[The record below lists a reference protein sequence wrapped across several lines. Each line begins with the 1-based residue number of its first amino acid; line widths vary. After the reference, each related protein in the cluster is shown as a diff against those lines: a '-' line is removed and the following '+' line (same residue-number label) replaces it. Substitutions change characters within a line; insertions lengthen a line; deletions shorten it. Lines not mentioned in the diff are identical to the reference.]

1 MNLKSFGYG
10 YVIYNPKKKAY
21 MSGSEIKNGRKV
33 PTYNPNLAASVVW
46 ITKRGAELARWHR
59 YEEVIP
65 AKLNE
70 YDVAVS
76 IYSAENLEGNHG
88 NRTNRVQ

>member
-21 MSGSEIKNGRKV
+21 MSGFEVRDGRKV
-33 PTYNPNLAASVVW
+33 PTYNPDLAASFVW
-46 ITKRGAELARWHR
+46 TIKRCAELARWHR

-65 AKLNE
+65 AKVNE
-70 YDVAVS
+70 YVVAVS
-76 IYSAENLEGNHG
+76 IYSTVEKTAENLEEKA
-88 NRTNRVQ
+88 